1 MEKNVGIMRA
11 NYSRDLLVQNSLF
24 LKLHFEY
31 MDINCGLF
39 FFVAIVFTLQN
50 FIMKYLTFRKMN
62 KEKKSLNLLME
73 NDNQK

>member
-31 MDINCGLF
+31 MDINCGGGG
-39 FFVAIVFTLQN
+39 FVAIVFTLQN